1 MHKQRQYAEGRSED
15 DVPSTPEALEAAFR
29 QSKHWSLMQKARS
42 AYVDE
47 LSRSSER
54 DTLFAAVADAKG
66 RFVGKKSP
74 YSSSFFSQVK
84 ALVRRQVQ
92 LTLQDSF
99 GIWTSWFTAI
109 GIALIVGSLFINL
122 PKTAAGAF
130 TRGGSSIFVIST

>member
-1 MHKQRQYAEGRSED
+1 
-15 DVPSTPEALEAAFR
+15 
-29 QSKHWSLMQKARS
+29 MQEARS
-42 AYVDE
+42 AYVNE